1 MAKLNKSAIIENFKI
16 HGQDTGS
23 IEVQIALITERIKN
37 LTEHF
42 KKNIHDFGSKR
53 GLLVL
58 IGQRRRFLRYMER
71 TNEAKYKEL
80 VQRLGLRR

>member
-1 MAKLNKSAIIENFKI
+1 MAKLNKAAIINDYKI
-16 HGQDTGS
+16 QPQDTGS

-42 KKNIHDFGSKR
+42 KKHIHDFGSKR

-58 IGQRRRFLRYMER
+58 VGQRRRFLRYLER

-80 VQRLGLRR
+80 VARLGLRK